1 MSNVTITSDGTAKGT
16 KVQIDDN
23 FIKGITKIEFDELNP
38 MGLLCVKLSFN
49 VTALK
54 IAIKDAEII
63 GDENVVLA
71 IKKIIAED
79 A

>member
-1 MSNVTITSDGTAKGT
+1 MSNVTITSDGTAEGT

-23 FIKGITKIEFDELNP
+23 FIKSITKIEFDELNP
-38 MGLLCVKLSFN
+38 MGPLCVKLSFN

-71 IKKIIAED
+71 IKKIIAEY